1 MSKIGDQFITPIITN
16 KIIPSVDKIQGWK
29 VWTLLV
35 LNQITQLKTLSTSLI
50 YKCPFP
56 PWSKILLLSNHIY
69 VLKIKITVSNWKLFR
84 ICNFSVFVIKSVQA
98 LNQSVIK
105 RNTNVNNKVK
115 QEPVVE
121 EKPTVKRNMS
131 KPEPN
136 GFQPT

>member
-1 MSKIGDQFITPIITN
+1 M
-16 KIIPSVDKIQGWK
+16 
-29 VWTLLV
+29 
-35 LNQITQLKTLSTSLI
+35 
-50 YKCPFP
+50 
-56 PWSKILLLSNHIY
+56 
-69 VLKIKITVSNWKLFR
+69 
-84 ICNFSVFVIKSVQA
+84 QA

-136 GFQPT
+136 GFQRTLVFVAGQSVSKISHVTS